1 MIRGLGRSDGRRW
14 APVLLAMLAVASA
27 AQAAAPKPAAPAP
40 ASPALTAD
48 EIVSRYIDARGGL
61 KKIRSIQSL
70 RQEGHA
76 TTGAGRQAHVTREL
90 KRPGRVRF
98 EFTVQGVTAVFAS
111 DGQHGWRVSP
121 FEADMGPQPLP
132 EEAVA
137 EALEQGDIEGP
148 LVDWKAK
155 GHRVELV
162 GHEAVGG
169 HDTYKL
175 KLTLKSG
182 AMRYEYLDVKTL
194 HQLRA
199 DTTRQV
205 RGQAVQIQTTFDDY
219 SKTNGILFP
228 HLVVV
233 QAVGRPQSLRV
244 VVDTITVNPP
254 LDDKRFAMPPT
265 QP

>member
-1 MIRGLGRSDGRRW
+1 MIRGLGMRDRLRW
-14 APVLLAMLAVASA
+14 SPAVVAILAFASVASA
-27 AQAAAPKPAAPAP
+27 APAAPA
-40 ASPALTAD
+40 ATSPTVD
-48 EIVSRYIDARGGL
+48 EIVSRYVDARGGL

-76 TTGAGRQAHVTREL
+76 TTGAGREAHVTREI

-98 EFTVQGVTAVFAS
+98 ELTVQGVTAVFAS

-132 EEAVA
+132 EEVVA

-155 GHRVELV
+155 GHRVELA
-162 GHEAVGG
+162 GHEVVAG

-182 AMRYEYLDVKTL
+182 AVRYEYLDAKTL
-194 HQLRA
+194 YQLRA

-205 RGQAVQIQTTFDDY
+205 RGQPVQIQTTFDDY

-254 LDDKRFAMPPT
+254 LDDKRFAMPPA
-265 QP
+265 Q

>member
-1 MIRGLGRSDGRRW
+1 MIRDTRMPGRRW
-14 APVLLAMLAVASA
+14 LSLAAVAMLAFASA
-27 AQAAAPKPAAPAP
+27 AWAAPA
-40 ASPALTAD
+40 ASSPTAD
-48 EIVSRYIDARGGL
+48 EIVARYVAARGGL
-61 KKIRSIQSL
+61 KKIRSIQTL

-132 EEAVA
+132 DEAVA

-155 GHRVELV
+155 GHQMVLA
-162 GHEAVGG
+162 GHEVVGG

-182 AMRYEYLDVKTL
+182 SVRYEYLDVKTL

-199 DTTRQV
+199 DSTRQV

-244 VVDTITVNPP
+244 VVDTIEVNPP
-254 LDDKRFAMPPT
+254 LDDKRFEMPPT

>member
-1 MIRGLGRSDGRRW
+1 MIRGFGMPSWRW
-14 APVLLAMLAVASA
+14 WSLAATAMLVCASVASA
-27 AQAAAPKPAAPAP
+27 APAAPAP
-40 ASPALTAD
+40 TVD
-48 EIVSRYIDARGGL
+48 DIVARYVAARGGL
-61 KKIRSIQSL
+61 KKIRSVQSL

-76 TTGAGRQAHVTREL
+76 TTGAGRQAHVVREV

-121 FEADMGPQPLP
+121 FEADMGPKALP

-155 GHRVELV
+155 GHQVELV
-162 GHEAVGG
+162 GRETVGG
-169 HDTYKL
+169 HDAYKL

-182 AMRYEYLDVKTL
+182 SVRYEYLDVKTL
-194 HQLRA
+194 RQLRA
-199 DTTRQV
+199 DSTRLV